1 MVELQTGSG
10 PAPTTAGVFPFPL
23 LPLGEHL
30 LFAPLAQLAFESVCA
45 HAGAEF
51 SAAQLDRPVILRK
64 YDVALKAGTLNRAVS
79 ISRLQLARMRA
90 ETTEAFFCDRSATVI
105 AAFAIDRGPLIAKM
119 PCRTRAGTSH
129 THIAGDLRG
138 IAVKSGSADGTYRIG
153 SMRMCINGG
162 AGWAL
167 RQLFAF
173 RPCRASAPQRFN
185 WTVII
190 RVSAASAAAIVCT
203 SARRRSRISSRQ
215 MRPELLK
222 GSVSGPRKIVPGDNR
237 PAIRRTM
244 LDDLTAP
251 PKKRAPQRNGGSVR
265 EWRYHRTIPLRSPLE
280 RTTL

>member
-1 MVELQTGSG
+1 MEPALGRSSQRQEFDVKRILVLPKLSVVTLATKRLSVLSSSLPASEARDNMVELQTGSG

-23 LPLGEHL
+23 LPFGEHL

-64 YDVALKAGTLNRAVS
+64 YDVALKAGTLNRPVS

-153 SMRMCINGG
+153 SMRMCILVEP
-162 AGWAL
+162 AG
-167 RQLFAF
+167 RY
-173 RPCRASAPQRFN
+173 AS
-185 WTVII
+185 
-190 RVSAASAAAIVCT
+190 C
-203 SARRRSRISSRQ
+203 
-215 MRPELLK
+215 
-222 GSVSGPRKIVPGDNR
+222 
-237 PAIRRTM
+237 
-244 LDDLTAP
+244 
-251 PKKRAPQRNGGSVR
+251 
-265 EWRYHRTIPLRSPLE
+265 LRSALVERRPLNVSIG
-280 RTTL
+280 R